1 MKNVYKLS
9 NNTKDYLD
17 TYFNILGTMEENMG
31 EASIT
36 DSISSTFIAQMIP
49 HHEGAIEMSKN
60 ILRFTTN
67 ADIETLANEIIK
79 DQTSGIAQMKDMLDE
94 CSKTKNSERDIKLY
108 LAGYQIIF
116 ENMIK
121 QMRSA
126 RTCNNLD
133 VDFLSQMIPHHM
145 GAIGMCKNLLLY
157 DICSSLREFVE
168 KLVTKQQEQLKTM
181 QKLLFSLE
189 NR

>member
-17 TYFNILGTMEENMG
+17 TYLNILGTMEEKMSKA
-31 EASIT
+31 EVT
-36 DSISSTFIAQMIP
+36 ESISTTFISQMIP
-49 HHEGAIEMSKN
+49 HHEGAISMSKN

-67 ADIETLANEIIK
+67 SDIEALANDITK
-79 DQTSGIAQMKDMLDE
+79 DQTSGIEKMKEMRE
-94 CSKTKNSERDIKLY
+94 KCGETKNSERDIKLY
-108 LAGYQIIF
+108 LAGFERIF

-121 QMRSA
+121 QMRNA

-133 VDFLSQMIPHHM
+133 VDFLSEMIPHHL
-145 GAIGMCKNLLLY
+145 GAINMCKNLLLY
-157 DICSSLREFVE
+157 DICITLREFVE
-168 KLVTKQQEQLKTM
+168 KLVYNQQEQLITM

-189 NR
+189 NK